1 MTVRRGPDLRGLRYT
16 PGFVRPEEREA
27 LLRWLTG
34 VQPLWELRFSE
45 HRPPPAGETQRPLLR
60 PVYWLGTWQFACL
73 GYYHP
78 PKGTLHRAIAAEPF
92 PEPLASWVRRIERS
106 VRTTFPP
113 AFVPDGWCLNTCLVN
128 FYGHT
133 VADGR
138 NEDRARVGDHRDF
151 EPGPV
156 ASVSVGARAW
166 FQFVNRQGRPVHE
179 RWLDDASLLLFAG
192 PTWKDQTFHRVQRV
206 DRHGEPLPPAIPG
219 FSTRRV
225 NFTFRWVPAE
235 HVGTWATLPDEARR
249 DVEGYVRTLAQG
261 SPFWAGALGDR
272 GA

>member
-1 MTVRRGPDLRGLRYT
+1 VTVRRGPDLRGLRYT

-128 FYGHT
+128 FYGQA

-138 NEDRARVGDHRDF
+138 SEDRARVGDHRDF

-261 SPFWAGALGDR
+261 SPFWADALAGA
-272 GA
+272 